1 MDFTKMI
8 NFVETHINLLA
19 HSYYEQLMKSEYMT
33 TYQKLDQS
41 KVIARE
47 ELVFQNFIKWLKSGA
62 SNDEAEKYFEKIG
75 AERFNEGFPL
85 TEINYALYITKKV
98 FWSTIAWKKEL
109 FEESDFH
116 HLIECM
122 TILNNYFDLGSFYLI
137 RGYVHEL
144 FTKLDISD
152 KLTREEIHK
161 ILVRGAFDEDDLDK
175 SDFVWR
181 HV

>member
-8 NFVETHINLLA
+8 NFVESHVNILA
-19 HSYYEQLMKSEYMT
+19 RSYYEQLMKSEYMT
-33 TYQKLDQS
+33 TYQKLDEV
-41 KVIARE
+41 KVIERE
-47 ELVFQNFIKWLKSGA
+47 ELVFKNFINWLKNGA
-62 SNDEAEKYFEKIG
+62 SNDEAEKYFEKVG
-75 AERFNEGFPL
+75 ADRFNEGFPL

-109 FEESDFH
+109 FEDSEFH
-116 HLIECM
+116 QLIEYM

-137 RGYVHEL
+137 RGYINML

-152 KLTREEIHK
+152 KLTREEIHT
-161 ILVRGAFDEDDLDK
+161 ILVRGAFDDDELDK

>member
-1 MDFTKMI
+1 
-8 NFVETHINLLA
+8 
-19 HSYYEQLMKSEYMT
+19 MKSEYMT
-33 TYQKLDQS
+33 TYQKLDEV
-41 KVIARE
+41 KVIERE
-47 ELVFQNFIKWLKSGA
+47 ELVFKNFINWLKNGA
-62 SNDEAEKYFEKIG
+62 SNDEAEKYFEKVG
-75 AERFNEGFPL
+75 ADRFNEGFPL

-109 FEESDFH
+109 FEDSEFH
-116 HLIECM
+116 QLIEYM

-137 RGYVHEL
+137 RGYINKL

-152 KLTREEIHK
+152 KLTREEIHT
-161 ILVRGAFDEDDLDK
+161 ILVRGAFDDDELDK